1 VSVMSVLGGGVGLL
15 SPDLLLSLLTYMLI
29 PVCAV
34 IFLIILDSISPK
46 W

>member
-1 VSVMSVLGGGVGLL
+1 MGGGSLGGFSSDMLL
-15 SPDLLLSLLTYMLI
+15 QMITYVAI

-34 IFLIILDSISPK
+34 IFLIIVDSISPK